1 MTRIFSVLLFLAVI
15 SGVYLACTDI
25 KSEPKVIESEPEEWV
40 MDDSLSIFLDS
51 FEQSF
56 QEGIAINRI
65 PGGAVVIIKDGR
77 VVFQKGFGVKEKG
90 ETEKVD
96 ENTIFRLGS
105 VSKGFASVL
114 AGVLVDDR
122 QLNWDKP
129 VSDYLESFKLNDPD
143 QTDRVSVK
151 HILSHTSGLPRHAY
165 TNLVEDGLSLDRI
178 IPRLQTV
185 PLISKEGEQLAYQN
199 AAYSVIEKVL
209 EAQTDTDF
217 DSLLQEKLFDP
228 LEMTNSSSSFDSIN
242 ISDNKAMPHLY
253 HSRARGRVPV
263 TITKKYYN
271 AISSGGINASAADM
285 GKWLLLLTGN
295 NAEII
300 SEESLDQIYEPLA
313 SINNKRFSR
322 YWDGVNKSHYGMGWR
337 ILNND
342 GQKIVYHGGYVN
354 GYRSEIAFA
363 PDDNLGICILINASS
378 SYPLEVI
385 PDLFNYFRSDSSIT
399 FSERIESKR

>member
-1 MTRIFSVLLFLAVI
+1 VTRIFSVLLFLAVI

-56 QEGIAINRI
+56 QEGIDINRI

-129 VSDYLESFKLNDPD
+129 VSDYLESFKLNDLE
-143 QTDRVSVK
+143 QTDRVTLK

-178 IPRLQTV
+178 IPRLQSV

-217 DSLLQEKLFDP
+217 DSLLQEKLFEP

-263 TITKKYYN
+263 SITKKYYN

-399 FSERIESKR
+399 FSE

>member
-1 MTRIFSVLLFLAVI
+1 MI